1 MRTDSVSRI
10 WTTKPQAYNNK
21 TLQDYGSQ
29 EKGQNKL
36 YNIFQENPE
45 NTGDWFILFW
55 FFFFFWS
62 RYNMSWPTIISIRK
76 ITGYGKW
83 NSRCNVLKAGCCL
96 FADML
101 LSHCLSMLQCS
112 WAPDGK
118 TQQFLGDSLSKHGH
132 MLTVGHL
139 VVIGYEWHRVEN
151 AILFS

>member
-1 MRTDSVSRI
+1 MRTDSVSRV

-29 EKGQNKL
+29 GKGQKKL
-36 YNIFQENPE
+36 YNIFQESPE
-45 NTGDWFILFW
+45 KSGDT

-62 RYNMSWPTIISIRK
+62 HYNVSWPTIISITK

-83 NSRCNVLKAGCCL
+83 NNRYNTLKAGCCL

-112 WAPDGK
+112 WAPNGK

-139 VVIGYEWHRVEN
+139 VVIGCEWHSVEN
-151 AILFS
+151 ALLFS